1 MRRREFIAALG
12 GAAVWPVVAGAQQ
25 KLFHLGVLSAGG
37 DPFPEPF
44 WAAFA
49 EAFRGLGWIEGKNFA
64 YELRYAD
71 NRLDRLPDLT
81 AELVGTSI
89 DLIVT
94 IGTLAPLA
102 AKRATAA
109 VPIVMTSAGDPLG
122 SGLVKSLARPG
133 GNVTS
138 LSLMAP
144 DLAGKSL
151 QIVKELLPSVSR
163 VGVLWNAANPYPAL
177 VFKQTQ
183 DASRD
188 LAIEIRSL
196 EVRGPAG
203 FHTAFETAMQQRAD
217 ALVIVGDPLTVDHR
231 ALIADFAT
239 KSRLPTMFGGRDFVL
254 AGGLMSYGTDIPDL
268 FRRSAGYVDK
278 ILKGEKPAD
287 MPVEQPTKFEFIIN
301 LKTAKALSLTVP
313 PTLLARTDEVI
324 E

>member
-1 MRRREFIAALG
+1 
-12 GAAVWPVVAGAQQ
+12 
-25 KLFHLGVLSAGG
+25 
-37 DPFPEPF
+37 
-44 WAAFA
+44 
-49 EAFRGLGWIEGKNFA
+49 LGWIEGKNFA